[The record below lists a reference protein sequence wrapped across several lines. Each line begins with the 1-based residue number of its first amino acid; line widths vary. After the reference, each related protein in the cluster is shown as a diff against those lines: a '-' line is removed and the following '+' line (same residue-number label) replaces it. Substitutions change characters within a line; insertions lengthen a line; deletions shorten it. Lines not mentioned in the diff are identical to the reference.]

1 MKLNDWKRTLRN
13 LGYPELPRAERRPPS
28 GLAAMYGSASAPKL
42 GHIKDISSTGIYLQT
57 EERWRIGEVISMTL
71 QREAPSECLSQL
83 QINVQARV
91 ATHGEDGVGLAFVLP
106 TDLDSTLWEALV
118 DHADA
123 QPETEHIAYLFRLV
137 RTILFLSRLCPSG
150 AQEAIQSLGNELDA
164 SRTRSAMKIALRA
177 EELLA
182 EQPDAGLMH
191 AHPRIVAS
199 ILREASWSNDDL
211 LNQLWAG
218 LLASTCAVEE
228 TDESYHAFAELLV
241 QISAAQARIFVA
253 GCRRAREMMS
263 ELEKAPSGQII
274 ITPEEM
280 TKITGT
286 SDFFRN
292 AAEISSLFHLGLLEK
307 VVNLTSYIPKD
318 TINITPSHLGLELY
332 GRCRGHALSGS
343 RNSL

>member
-13 LGYPELPRAERRPPS
+13 LGYPELPRAERRTPS
-28 GLAAMYGSASAPKL
+28 GLAAMYGTASAPKL
-42 GHIKDISSTGIYLQT
+42 GRIKNISSSGIYLQT
-57 EERWRIGEVISMTL
+57 EERWPVGEVISMTL
-71 QREAPSECLSQL
+71 QREELSERLSQL
-83 QINVQARV
+83 QIDVQARV

-106 TDLDSTLWEALV
+106 TGLDSALWEALV

-123 QPETEHIAYLFRLV
+123 QPETEHIAFLFRLV

-150 AQEAIQSLGNELDA
+150 AQEAIQSLGKELDA
-164 SRTRSAMKIALRA
+164 SRTKRAVKVALRA

-182 EQPDAGLMH
+182 EQPDADLMH
-191 AHPRIVAS
+191 AHPQIVAS
-199 ILREASWSNDDL
+199 ILKEASWSNDDL

-228 TDESYHAFAELLV
+228 TDESNRAFAELLV

-253 GCRRAREMMS
+253 GCRRAKEIMS

-280 TKITGT
+280 IKITGT

-292 AAEISSLFHLGLLEK
+292 ATEASTLFHLGLLEK
-307 VVNLTSYIPKD
+307 AVNLTSYIPKD
-318 TINITPSHLGLELY
+318 SFNITPSKLGLELY
-332 GRCRGHALSGS
+332 GRCRGHALPGQ
-343 RNSL
+343 